1 MCPLNPAHHTQSR
14 FWAFWRPAT
23 PLTPCQ
29 LVSGENWVG
38 LAAEAVVKVQ
48 EAHFLVVCEFS
59 MGKVKSME
67 QGESDPESS
76 SPEELDDVSDIDFKL
91 NLRVTKRKLDT
102 ALETSPKRLR
112 QRTGIHSTASSS
124 TTEPGTSRASLMPAA
139 ETGKKDGGKRSESE
153 RNRPAVGHMYEAVR
167 SGRSAIVTV
176 VDDWLDDYKQDRED
190 GLRELFN
197 FVVQCCG
204 CKGLVTRE
212 MFAMMQNADI
222 IGHLTKE
229 FNEDSGSYPVVAG
242 GSVGRRFREGLC
254 EFVSLL
260 VQRCQNSLLYDEF
273 LFSALVVFLTGL
285 ADSQVRAFRHT
296 STLIAMRLMSA
307 VVEVAAVVYAQRELT
322 QRRLQLE
329 KSKSAQQRVPE
340 RLEEL
345 QSSCNELLEH
355 QEELHS
361 LTNTIFKGVF
371 VHRYRDKVPEIR
383 AVCMAEM
390 RVWLKE
396 YPAAFL
402 NDGYL
407 KYLGWMLHDKQ
418 AGVRMQSVLSL
429 QKLYEEQDF
438 IGRLELFTSRFKE
451 RLLNMLLDK
460 DSDVAEETVR
470 LLLLIK
476 QNMEDVL
483 TDAECSRV
491 YPLVFAAHRG
501 LASVAGEFLYHVLC
515 AELGPLPEVG
525 HEKRSVTFLNLL
537 TSFFIQSKYH
547 EHAAYLVDSLWAVA
561 GTELRDWETMTSLLL
576 QERGEGQGLED
587 DEEAAL
593 IELMICAVR
602 QAAEATP
609 PTSRA
614 VGKKNLGMKSRKL
627 QVQDRRRITHH
638 FIPLLPQL
646 LAKYSADVE
655 KVTCLLKVP
664 LYFELEAYGSTGR
677 LEKYLELLL
686 SQVCEVVEKHHEERV
701 LEACVQVLHAV
712 SSDQYPFSARAE
724 RSVSQLL
731 DITLEKFTAHF
742 SDILQGAADEDDVY
756 SAATSLKR
764 LAVFSSSRDM
774 TALNLFE
781 PCLSLL
787 KAGVE
792 FDREI
797 DEELMVPAL
806 KCAAFH
812 LLWGKVKISHTAA
825 QTDKAELKKLQ
836 KMVGSFCLV
845 CQSCL
850 SLDQSHIRDQAF
862 ECLCDVLV
870 VFGQQ
875 TERAELQSVSFSPDE
890 TLKAEMASFLLD
902 YIFTDPEENTEEE
915 DEEEIMKLGALR
927 RRRNQLAGYCK
938 LIIFGVFNFRA
949 ATDIFKYYSK
959 FYRDYGDIIKETLSK
974 SKIMSAVESART
986 VCLSLQQMFSSLRD
1000 EQNEEMKEIKDLAK
1014 RLAMS
1019 FGINQ
1024 QHIRKP
1030 LLALHQDGI
1039 QFALRGADEGD
1050 HSNLRFLEILCEFSF
1065 KLVRQDRTQLLSYL
1079 RRMCG
1084 SISSSCV
1091 HMYERSLHLG
1101 SREMAARSPYG
1112 SPAQKRRRVEGS
1124 ASRLGTPALTSTVQS
1139 KRTADVQRAPDSPGS
1154 FSEINSEQ
1162 LSGDDFMERPVQRK
1176 TLTHRREQ
1184 YSPSEH
1190 SDMQSQL
1197 NMLSL
1202 IEEDFEEEEEPVMEG
1217 YDDEDSDFE
1226 VDVSL
1231 PSTRHSTSFLED
1243 LFE

>member
-1 MCPLNPAHHTQSR
+1 MI
-14 FWAFWRPAT
+14 
-23 PLTPCQ
+23 
-29 LVSGENWVG
+29 
-38 LAAEAVVKVQ
+38 
-48 EAHFLVVCEFS
+48 CEFF

-67 QGESDPESS
+67 QGESNTESS
-76 SPEELDDVSDIDFKL
+76 SPEELDDVLDTDFKL
-91 NLRVTKRKLDT
+91 HLRVTKRKLDT
-102 ALETSPKRLR
+102 ALETTSPKSLR
-112 QRTGIHSTASSS
+112 QRTVINSTTSSS
-124 TTEPGTSRASLMPAA
+124 TTDPDTSRAPLMPAA
-139 ETGKKDGGKRSESE
+139 ETGKKDRGKRSKSE
-153 RNRPAVGHMYEAVR
+153 RNQSTVGHMYEAVR
-167 SGRSAIVTV
+167 SGCSAIVTV

-190 GLRELFN
+190 GLREFFN

-212 MFAMMQNADI
+212 MFAVMQNADI

-242 GSVGRRFREGLC
+242 GSLGRRFREGLC

-273 LFSALVVFLTGL
+273 LFSALVAFLTGL

-296 STLIAMRLMSA
+296 STLIAMHLMSA
-307 VVEVAAVVYAQRELT
+307 VVEVAAVVYAQIEVA
-322 QRRLQLE
+322 QRRFQLE

-345 QSSCNELLEH
+345 QNSCNELLEH

-383 AVCMAEM
+383 AICMAEM
-390 RVWLKE
+390 KVWLKE

-418 AGVRMQSVLSL
+418 ASVRMQSVLSL
-429 QKLYEEQDF
+429 QKLYVEQDF

-451 RLLNMLLDK
+451 RLLNMVLDK

-476 QNMEDVL
+476 QKMEDVL
-483 TDAECSRV
+483 SDVECNRV

-501 LASVAGEFLYHVLC
+501 LASVAGEFLYHMLC
-515 AELGPLPEVG
+515 TEVGPLPEV
-525 HEKRSVTFLNLL
+525 ERKKRSVTFLNLL

-614 VGKKNLGMKSRKL
+614 LGKKNLGKRSRKL
-627 QVQDRRRITHH
+627 QVQERRRVTHH

-701 LEACVQVLHAV
+701 LEACVQVLYALC
-712 SSDQYPFSARAE
+712 SDQYPFSARAE

-731 DITLEKFTAHF
+731 DTTLEKFTLHF

-764 LAVFSSSRDM
+764 LAVFSSSRDI

-792 FDREI
+792 FDGEI

-812 LLWGKVKISHTAA
+812 LLWGKVKISHVAA
-825 QTDKAELKKLQ
+825 QTDKAEVKKLQ
-836 KMVGSFCLV
+836 KMVCSFCLV
-845 CQSCL
+845 CQGCL
-850 SLDQSHIRDQAF
+850 PLDQSHIRDQAF

-875 TERAELQSVSFSPDE
+875 TERAELQNVSFSPDE

-902 YIFTDPEENTEEE
+902 YIFTDPEDNTEKE
-915 DEEEIMKLGALR
+915 DEEEIMKLGTLR
-927 RRRNQLAGYCK
+927 HRRNQLAGYCK

-949 ATDIFKYYSK
+949 ATDIFKYYNK

-986 VCLSLQQMFSSLRD
+986 ICLSLQQMFSSLRD
-1000 EQNEEMKEIKDLAK
+1000 EEQNEEMKEIKDLAK
-1014 RLAMS
+1014 RFAMS

-1039 QFALRGADEGD
+1039 QFAARGADEGD

-1065 KLVRQDRTQLLSYL
+1065 KLVQQDRTQLLSYL

-1084 SISSSCV
+1084 NISSSCV
-1091 HMYERSLHLG
+1091 YMYKRSLHLG
-1101 SREMAARSPYG
+1101 SREMATRSPYD
-1112 SPAQKRRRVEGS
+1112 SPAQKRRRIEGS
-1124 ASRLGTPALTSTVQS
+1124 ASSLGTPALTSTVQS
-1139 KRTADVQRAPDSPGS
+1139 SRTADMQRALHSPGS
-1154 FSEINSEQ
+1154 FNKINSGQ
-1162 LSGDDFMERPVQRK
+1162 LSGDDFTERPVQRK

-1190 SDMQSQL
+1190 SDIQSQL

-1202 IEEDFEEEEEPVMEG
+1202 IEEDFEEEEEPVIEG
-1217 YDDEDSDFE
+1217 YDDEDSDYE
-1226 VDVSL
+1226 VAVSL

>member
-1 MCPLNPAHHTQSR
+1 MGAHIEYR
-14 FWAFWRPAT
+14 
-23 PLTPCQ
+23 Q
-29 LVSGENWVG
+29 LFRKSCE
-38 LAAEAVVKVQ
+38 AEQ
-48 EAHFLVVCEFS
+48 LFF

-67 QGESDPESS
+67 QGESDLES
-76 SPEELDDVSDIDFKL
+76 SPEELEDVSDTDFKL
-91 NLRVTKRKLDT
+91 HLRVTKRKLDT
-102 ALETSPKRLR
+102 ALETTSPKRLR
-112 QRTGIHSTASSS
+112 QRTVIHSTTSSS
-124 TTEPGTSRASLMPAA
+124 TTEPGTSRAPLMPAA
-139 ETGKKDGGKRSESE
+139 ETGKKDRGKRSESE
-153 RNRPAVGHMYEAVR
+153 RNQSTVGHMYEAVR

-176 VDDWLDDYKQDRED
+176 VDDWLDDYKQNREG

-242 GSVGRRFREGLC
+242 GSLGRRFREGLC

-273 LFSALVVFLTGL
+273 LFPALVAFLTGL

-296 STLIAMRLMSA
+296 STLIAMHLMSA
-307 VVEVAAVVYAQRELT
+307 LVEVVAVVYAQIEVT
-322 QRRLQLE
+322 QRRFQLE
-329 KSKSAQQRVPE
+329 KSKSAQHRVPE

-345 QSSCNELLEH
+345 QNSCNELLEH

-383 AVCMAEM
+383 AICMAEM
-390 RVWLKE
+390 KVWLKE

-418 AGVRMQSVLSL
+418 ASVRMQSVLSL

-451 RLLNMLLDK
+451 RLLNMVLDK

-476 QNMEDVL
+476 QKMEDVL
-483 TDAECSRV
+483 TDVECNRV

-501 LASVAGEFLYHVLC
+501 LASVAGEFLYHMLC
-515 AELGPLPEVG
+515 TEVGPLPEVE

-593 IELMICAVR
+593 IELMICALR

-609 PTSRA
+609 PTSRSL
-614 VGKKNLGMKSRKL
+614 GKKNLGMKGRKL

-686 SQVCEVVEKHHEERV
+686 SQVCEVVEKHHKERV
-701 LEACVQVLHAV
+701 LEACVQVLYALC
-712 SSDQYPFSARAE
+712 SDQYPFSARAE

-731 DITLEKFTAHF
+731 DTTVEKFTAHF
-742 SDILQGAADEDDVY
+742 SDILQGVADEDDVY

-774 TALNLFE
+774 TTLNLFE

-812 LLWGKVKISHTAA
+812 LLWRKVKISHVAG
-825 QTDKAELKKLQ
+825 QPDKAELKKLQ
-836 KMVGSFCLV
+836 KMVCSFCLV

-850 SLDQSHIRDQAF
+850 PLDQSHIRDQAF

-875 TERAELQSVSFSPDE
+875 TERAELQCVSFSPDE

-902 YIFTDPEENTEEE
+902 YIFTDPEDNTEEE
-915 DEEEIMKLGALR
+915 DEEEMMKLGTLR

-1000 EQNEEMKEIKDLAK
+1000 EEQNEEMKEIKDLAK

-1024 QHIRKP
+1024 QHIRNP

-1039 QFALRGADEGD
+1039 QFALRGVNEGD

-1065 KLVRQDRTQLLSYL
+1065 KLVQQDRNQLLSYL
-1079 RRMCG
+1079 QHMCG
-1084 SISSSCV
+1084 NISSSCV
-1091 HMYERSLHLG
+1091 HMYQRSLRLG
-1101 SREMAARSPYG
+1101 SREMAAHSPYDT
-1112 SPAQKRRRVEGS
+1112 PAQKQRRMEGS
-1124 ASRLGTPALTSTVQS
+1124 ASSLDQL
-1139 KRTADVQRAPDSPGS
+1139 RAAIRGR
-1154 FSEINSEQ
+1154 FH
-1162 LSGDDFMERPVQRK
+1162 GK
-1176 TLTHRREQ
+1176 TCA
-1184 YSPSEH
+1184 
-1190 SDMQSQL
+1190 
-1197 NMLSL
+1197 
-1202 IEEDFEEEEEPVMEG
+1202 EEDIDPQERAVQPF
-1217 YDDEDSDFE
+1217 
-1226 VDVSL
+1226 
-1231 PSTRHSTSFLED
+1231 
-1243 LFE
+1243 